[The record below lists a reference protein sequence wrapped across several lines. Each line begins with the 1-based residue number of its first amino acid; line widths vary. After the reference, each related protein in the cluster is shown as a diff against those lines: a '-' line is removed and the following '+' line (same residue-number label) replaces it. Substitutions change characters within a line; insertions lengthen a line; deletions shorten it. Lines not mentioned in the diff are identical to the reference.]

1 MPTVINGDA
10 ISEVGYVL
18 GTSADNFRSA
28 YLEAAFVDNL
38 VSFSG
43 VLRWPP
49 SRYPF
54 RTASRFAIK
63 MKRLAAWRRQLTAVS
78 GVWQL

>member
-38 VSFSG
+38 VCFSG
-43 VLRWPP
+43 VLRCPP
-49 SRYPF
+49 RDTLIGQQADLQS
-54 RTASRFAIK
+54 K
-63 MKRLAAWRRQLTAVS
+63 
-78 GVWQL
+78 